1 MARFRAFSS
10 DDDSSSDDEPS
21 AAPISEKARQPLAA
35 HSDDDM
41 DDEEEEEE
49 AEEEEEE
56 EDEDAESTS
65 SGSSEMLE
73 EDLIAP
79 RRRKEALVEDEDGEY
94 QEVRDDRPPLPTAPS
109 RLDLDAQRMHVMQT
123 SFFRMPEEAENIR
136 AMMQDV
142 PQPTLRVHNTL
153 NRKHSRDSDGDG
165 LRFESRERA
174 SFAHDIEPPAYRPSR
189 KYAKVASSASVFG
202 GHEDASVDAGLA
214 FGRSFRVGWGP
225 GGTLVHLGSLVGLA
239 STLKSTLNSSTIHN
253 TRVPLFSKPASPHS
267 LSPQELT
274 TKLLQHH
281 LSHSPI
287 TPDDAGI
294 PFADPTS
301 PNLHFASFA
310 SLFPTT
316 DHSYEATLFRLGQAL
331 FDPLDLRL
339 GPDITVDIKNCV
351 SGLTRKTALTAWLEH
366 TVAPTVDA
374 ALRVPGTS
382 ATARVWT
389 LLTGNQVEKACEA
402 AMDAGY
408 VKLAT
413 LVSQAGGEFDF
424 REDVREQIELW
435 RTEHVDVHID
445 EYIKRVYRLL
455 AGLADTKDLDW
466 KRVFGMHLW
475 FNEPI
480 DAPIAE
486 IFRAFERSV
495 ASLPTTK
502 DGRPDGLFSILR
514 LFADPA
520 CSLTRVLDPASFGS
534 SRIDYTLPWH
544 LYIILSRCM
553 RVRDFSDRGDPGGR
567 KVEDMEGVEEEGE
580 RVDGH
585 SPTADLMTSM
595 YAGQLEQLGLIQEAA
610 FVLLHIEG
618 SAGREKAVK
627 DLLARSAHLLDDWMV
642 RGLVGSLKL
651 PMAWVQEAQ
660 AIYALYQNSPFEA
673 YELYLSARLY
683 NPAHDIAV
691 AELAPE
697 AVLRKDLELLKSMFG
712 RFQGHA
718 VDGWSTR
725 GKLFVDYA
733 NVLTRLPEL
742 YDDESTSTEKTEEIE
757 TLTRTGAR
765 LVGLLP
771 DVLDGRNKE
780 ALSMMLDALVKM
792 VDREKPGA
800 LTQLHH
806 IDGTTRIQ
814 HIRATGVKRFLKSIQ
829 VN

>member
-10 DDDSSSDDEPS
+10 DDDSSSDDEPTTVPIIEPS
-21 AAPISEKARQPLAA
+21 AV

-49 AEEEEEE
+49 EQ
-56 EDEDAESTS
+56 EDEDEDDDDDAESTS
-65 SGSSEMLE
+65 SSSSEMRE

-94 QEVRDDRPPLPTAPS
+94 QEVRDDRPPLPPASS
-109 RLDLDAQRMHVMQT
+109 RLGFDAQRMHVMQT

-142 PQPTLRVHNTL
+142 PQPTLRVQNTL

-165 LRFESRERA
+165 LRFESRERT
-174 SFAHDIEPPAYRPSR
+174 SFAHNIEPPAYRPSR
-189 KYAKVASSASVFG
+189 KYARVESSVSVFG

-225 GGTLVHLGSLVGLA
+225 GGTLVHLGSLTAPA
-239 STLKSTLNSSTIHN
+239 STAKSPLNSSIIHK

-267 LSPQELT
+267 LSSQDLT

-339 GPDITVDIKNCV
+339 GPDITVDVKNCV
-351 SGLTRKTALTAWLEH
+351 SGLARKTALTTWLEH

-413 LVSQAGGEFDF
+413 LISQAGGEFDF
-424 REDVREQIELW
+424 REDVKEQIELW
-435 RTEHVDVHID
+435 RNEHVDVHID
-445 EYIKRVYRLL
+445 EYVKRVYGLL

-480 DAPIAE
+480 DAPIGE
-486 IFRAFERSV
+486 LFRAFERSV
-495 ASLPTTK
+495 ASLSATK

-553 RVRDFSDRGDPGGR
+553 RVRDFSDRGDPGGHHR
-567 KVEDMEGVEEEGE
+567 NDEDMESEEENHI
-580 RVDGH
+580 DGH

-595 YAGQLEQLGLIQEAA
+595 YAGQLEQLGLVQEAA
-610 FVLLHIEG
+610 FVLLYIEG
-618 SAGREKAVK
+618 SVGREKAIK
-627 DLLARSAHLLDDWMV
+627 DLLARSAHLLDDWMI

-673 YELYLSARLY
+673 FELYLSARLY

-697 AVLRKDLELLKSMFG
+697 AVLRKDLELLKTIFG
-712 RFQGHA
+712 RFRGHA
-718 VDGWSTR
+718 VDGWSIR

-742 YDDESTSTEKTEEIE
+742 YDDENTSAEKMEEIE

-771 DVLDGRNKE
+771 DVMDGRNKE
-780 ALSMMLDALVKM
+780 ALSIMLDALVKM